1 MSRWLVILA
10 SALLVLG
17 VAWLAP
23 QLFEGADE
31 RAGDWVW
38 RLGAQTQAERRVLII
53 DIDDHS
59 IAQVGA
65 WPWSRTKVAE
75 LIQKIKAHHPA
86 AIALDMA
93 FPEPKPGDTE
103 LSQALAHS
111 PVVLSQILAL
121 DGADIQAGQLSGA
134 LESPECRKII
144 PVASGYIGN
153 AVHTGLR
160 TGHITPRI
168 ASDGAVRHL
177 PALICHEQKAYE
189 ALALAV
195 IAAAG
200 ASPGRYELSPGEG
213 WLSSPYRLKHPNSN
227 LLDIPLDK
235 QGDIRIPYRRA
246 RSAFASISAADV
258 LSGQVPPE
266 LLKGALILV
275 GATAFGLGDAV
286 PTPHGGAVG
295 GVEVHAQLIS
305 GLLDGT
311 IPATPSQVWML
322 QLGLATAVTLVLL
335 GITSWRRGQRYPAW
349 LFPLTGVT
357 LVICLLSLHAWA
369 LWHMNVWLGWAH
381 VAAFSLSASLGL
393 AALEHGRVRFERERL
408 YQNFSAYLPEPVAAR
423 IALSEVRGVVDAER
437 REVTVFFADIRN
449 FSAYC
454 EGRPPEE
461 AAALLHVFFS
471 TAVKTV
477 EAHGGVIEEF
487 VGDAIMALWDTSQTS
502 GDHAQQALQ
511 AALALLEACR
521 PLFPDTAPPGLEP
534 LALGIG
540 LETGQALVGSFGPMR
555 RRTHGALGDTITIA
569 SRLTALTGDLAQ
581 PLLIGESAAARLQA
595 NPKSQALVNMGAFL
609 LEGLRRSYKIF
620 APRIP
625 PP

>member
-1 MSRWLVILA
+1 MVLA

-17 VAWLAP
+17 VTWLAP

-38 RLGAQTQAERRVLII
+38 RLGAQSQAERRVLII

-59 IAQVGA
+59 IARVGA
-65 WPWSRTKVAE
+65 WPWPRSKLAE
-75 LIQKIKAHHPA
+75 LVQKLKAHDPA

-93 FPEPKPGDTE
+93 FPEAKPGDTE
-103 LSQALAHS
+103 LNRVLNQS

-121 DGADIQAGQLSGA
+121 DGSDIETGQLSGA
-134 LESPECRKII
+134 LKAPECHKVI

-153 AVHTGLR
+153 AVSAGQR

-168 ASDGAVRHL
+168 ANDGAVRHL
-177 PALICHEQKAYE
+177 PALICHNQNAYE

-200 ASPGRYELSPGEG
+200 ANPGRYELTTSTG
-213 WLSSPYRLKHPNSN
+213 WLSPHYRLKHPDSH

-235 QGDIRIPYRRA
+235 QGDIRIPYRRS

-258 LSGQVPPE
+258 LAGQVPPE

-311 IPATPSQVWML
+311 IPATPSHVWVL
-322 QLGLATAVTLVLL
+322 QLGLATAAALL
-335 GITSWRRGQRYPAW
+335 LLSITTWRRGQRYPAW
-349 LFPLTGVT
+349 LFPLTGIA
-357 LVICLLSLHAWA
+357 LVASLLLIHAWA
-369 LWHMNVWLGWAH
+369 LWHMNLWLGWAH

-423 IALSEVRGVVDAER
+423 IALSEVRGVVEAER

-471 TAVKTV
+471 TAVKTI
-477 EAHGGVIEEF
+477 ESHGGVVEEF

-502 GDHAQQALQ
+502 DQHTQQAFQ

-595 NPKSQALVNMGAFL
+595 APNGQTLVNMGAFL

-620 APRIP
+620 APRLP
-625 PP
+625 AP